1 MSRIKVC
8 HFSSVHS
15 QTDTRVFYRECRS
28 LAKVYDVTFIGIGN
42 YTGMKDG
49 VFMIG
54 IPKPGNYL
62 IRFIHTIF
70 KVFGEAIKTDASIYH
85 IHDAEMILFGIV
97 LSLSGKKVIYDI
109 HENTYQDILLKPWLP
124 AKLRSVFA
132 FCYRIVLQLG
142 SYFMHYIVVIADP
155 EFLKDFYVKENQY
168 SIIQNYAD
176 TGALKKYRVSNRSG
190 LPGNNLFY
198 IGMIRDMY
206 YDIDKLFDA
215 LYILKQKGI
224 ETHLHCIGYFGAMTG
239 KDFKKHKHWNV
250 IKALVIFHG
259 FLEMEE
265 AYEISKTCKVGIC
278 LKNQPESMLVSH
290 ERKLF
295 EYMAIGLP
303 SVFCNTHIYQSLNQ
317 KCEVGL
323 CVDLKKPEEIAQAI
337 EQILFSNE
345 LQETF
350 SNNNIFWS
358 ELEYN
363 WEAEA
368 LKLLQLYH
376 RLIIPV

>member
-1 MSRIKVC
+1 MTKIKVC

-15 QTDTRVFYRECRS
+15 QTDTRVFYRECKS
-28 LAKVYDVTFIGIGN
+28 LAKDYDVTFIGIGN
-42 YTGMKDG
+42 YTGKKDG
-49 VFMIG
+49 VSMIG
-54 IPKPGNYL
+54 IPKPGNYF
-62 IRFIHTIF
+62 IRFFHTLF
-70 KVFGEAIKTDASIYH
+70 KVFAEAVKTDACIYH
-85 IHDAEMILFGIV
+85 IHDAEMILFGIA

-124 AKLRSVFA
+124 AKLRFVFA
-132 FCYRIVLQLG
+132 FCYRLILKLG
-142 SYFMHYIVVIADP
+142 SNFMHYIVVIADP
-155 EFLKDFYVKENQY
+155 EFLKDFYVKEGQY

-176 TGALKKYRVSNRSG
+176 TDSLRKYRVINRSG
-190 LPGNNLFY
+190 LQGNNLFY

-224 ETHLHCIGYFGAMTG
+224 ETHLHCIGYFGAKTG
-239 KDFKKHKHWNV
+239 KDFKRYKHWNE
-250 IKALVIFHG
+250 IKTMITFYG
-259 FLEMEE
+259 FLELDE
-265 AYEISKTCKVGIC
+265 AYEISKICKVGIC

-303 SVFCNTHIYQSLNQ
+303 SVFCNSHIYFGLNQ
-317 KCEVGL
+317 KCEIGL
-323 CVDLKKPEEIAQAI
+323 CVDLEKPEEIAIAI
-337 EQILFSNE
+337 ERILYTNE

-363 WEAEA
+363 WKAEVQ
-368 LKLLQLYH
+368 KLLQLYNN
-376 RLIIPV
+376 LILPD